1 MNTSEYVIEKYKPVA
16 VASPIMEI
24 PNVGRDDLAVL
35 IHDLD
40 FKIGVEVGVAS
51 GQYSKVLND
60 CNPQM
65 KLYGIDPWASYKEY
79 KDYVKK
85 ETFDYLETEAMK
97 RLSDRPNYE
106 FIKDFSMNAIKR
118 FEDNSIDFVYID
130 ANHEDPYITQDI
142 EGWFKKVRSGGIV
155 SGHDFTKPKHA
166 SYNVISAVMNFV
178 KNNNISPLFIWG
190 LNGKANGLKRDSARS
205 WMIIK
210 P

>member
-1 MNTSEYVIEKYKPVA
+1 MDTLNYILEKYKPVA
-16 VASPIMEI
+16 IASPIVEI
-24 PNVGRDDLAVL
+24 PDVGRDDIAPLL
-35 IHDLD
+35 HELD

-97 RLSDRPNYE
+97 RLSNHPNYE
-106 FIKDFSMNAIKR
+106 FIKDFSMNAIKK

-130 ANHEDPYITQDI
+130 ANHEDPYITQDL
-142 EGWFKKVRSGGIV
+142 EGWYNKVKSGGIL
-155 SGHDFTKPKHA
+155 SGHDFTRPRHA
-166 SYNVISAVMNFV
+166 SYNVIEAVLGFV
-178 KNNNISPLFIWG
+178 SRNNINPLIIWG
-190 LNGKANGLKRDSARS
+190 LNGKANKLKRDSARS